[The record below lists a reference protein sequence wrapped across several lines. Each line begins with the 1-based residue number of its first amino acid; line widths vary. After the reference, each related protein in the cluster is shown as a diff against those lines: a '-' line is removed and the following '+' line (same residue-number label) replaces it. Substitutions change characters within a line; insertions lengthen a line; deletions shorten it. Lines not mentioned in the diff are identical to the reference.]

1 MISRVTANGTI
12 LFLTAAR
19 QAHFVSIRTYY
30 KPLTTFISQCLG
42 LTSCCLPCL
51 TYGKTQSRRNDPSL
65 RSFSYLNGPVCIQE
79 ILEENIQLIVFFK
92 CVIWSFLS
100 LGAVQWIMQTVS
112 RGEMREQYGIEGS
125 CCGDCC
131 ISTFCGCCALIQE
144 EKEAELRT
152 RPELVGYQRPHDMAI
167 P

>member
-1 MISRVTANGTI
+1 MADPTQRVYRAWPKGPPTYQQANSDSSDITQSRKWNYSLFDCCSPGT
-12 LFLTAAR
+12 L
-19 QAHFVSIRTYY
+19 
-30 KPLTTFISQCLG
+30 C

-51 TYGKTQSRRNDPSL
+51 TYGKTQTRIKDSSL
-65 RSFSYLNGPVCIQE
+65 QGFSYINGPCA
-79 ILEENIQLIVFFK
+79 
-92 CVIWSFLS
+92 IWSFLS
-100 LGAVQWIMQTVS
+100 LGAMQWIMQTIT

-131 ISTFCGCCALIQE
+131 VSVFCGCCALIQE

-152 RPELVGYQRPHDMAI
+152 RPELVGYQKPPHMAM